1 MDFFRD
7 PFCRFSIFYFIAWF
21 FFIFVSSLFIILL
34 IQYPMDEH
42 SNNSVIKLIFGIASV
57 FVFATIARCCCIRD
71 YDYIEI
77 DDTRQN
83 NFLDYR
89 TAYN

>member
-1 MDFFRD
+1 
-7 PFCRFSIFYFIAWF
+7 
-21 FFIFVSSLFIILL
+21 
-34 IQYPMDEH
+34 MDEH

-57 FVFATIARCCCIRD
+57 FIFATIARCCCIRD

-77 DDTRQN
+77 DDSRQN

>member
-1 MDFFRD
+1 MDFFRG

-34 IQYPMDEH
+34 IQYPLDEH
-42 SNNSVIKLIFGIASV
+42 SNNSVIKLIFGTASV

-77 DDTRQN
+77 DDSRQN
-83 NFLDYR
+83 NFLDYKSIS
-89 TAYN
+89 